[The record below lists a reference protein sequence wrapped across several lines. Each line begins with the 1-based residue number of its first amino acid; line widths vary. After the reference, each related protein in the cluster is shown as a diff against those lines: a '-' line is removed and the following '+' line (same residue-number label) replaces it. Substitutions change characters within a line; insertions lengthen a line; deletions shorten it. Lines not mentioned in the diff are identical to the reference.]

1 MGGGQ
6 GLREIEAV
14 VLIMQTAQGYGFLE
28 TVPLANLEPSP
39 RTLTLTPTP
48 ARTNPNPNLQP

>member
-39 RTLTLTPTP
+39 RTLYPD
-48 ARTNPNPNLQP
+48 PNPGPH

>member
-1 MGGGQ
+1 MCGGQ

-28 TVPLANLEPSP
+28 TVPSANLEPSP
-39 RTLTLTPTP
+39 RTLYPD
-48 ARTNPNPNLQP
+48 PNPGPH

>member
-14 VLIMQTAQGYGFLE
+14 VLVMQTAQGYGFLE
-28 TVPLANLEPSP
+28 TVPSANLEP